1 MFVFEIEV
9 YTVLQKV
16 SKIVFSDVLS
26 DSVLFSGGSVWS
38 DKLSKPMQRK
48 LISLLCYQLME
59 YKGFQRALKTARAI
73 AERALSELII
83 YHQDNSNISA
93 TLWSAIRSRG
103 CQFLGPGN

>member
-1 MFVFEIEV
+1 
-9 YTVLQKV
+9 
-16 SKIVFSDVLS
+16 
-26 DSVLFSGGSVWS
+26 
-38 DKLSKPMQRK
+38 MQRK

-59 YKGFQRALKTARAI
+59 YKGLQRALKTARAL

-93 TLWSAIRSRG
+93 VLWSAIRSRG